1 MSQLTHAKE
10 IGTQKYLRNEVEISR
25 REKNHKSY
33 NINMFMSVGTFNTG
47 IEINKINKLFT
58 SVRLIFPVK
67 KKLCENYQKLKPLII
82 YLAKIELKKTY
93 RSLLNSKIN

>member
-1 MSQLTHAKE
+1 
-10 IGTQKYLRNEVEISR
+10 
-25 REKNHKSY
+25 
-33 NINMFMSVGTFNTG
+33 MSVGTFNTG

-58 SVRLIFPVK
+58 YVILISPVK